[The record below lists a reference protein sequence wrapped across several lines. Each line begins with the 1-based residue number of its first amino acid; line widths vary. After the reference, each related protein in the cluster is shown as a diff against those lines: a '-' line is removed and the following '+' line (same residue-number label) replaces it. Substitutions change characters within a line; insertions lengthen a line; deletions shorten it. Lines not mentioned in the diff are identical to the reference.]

1 MSDIDDIRQQM
12 AQIRHDMHYDVSN
25 VVSDVEDA
33 MDWRSGIRNHPY
45 IALGVG
51 LAVGYF
57 IVPKRRRR
65 VERAATASVRP
76 FLEASMAPEYATARP
91 EKPPKS
97 LGRKATGWAIGL
109 LWPLVS
115 QSVQAYAAMWLES
128 QLKQHLNLNPNPG
141 RPGDDAPRSAVGGQ
155 DESYGGDAV
164 YRMPKRG

>member
-1 MSDIDDIRQQM
+1 VSDVDDIRQQM
-12 AQIRHDMHYDVSN
+12 AQIRHDMHYNVSN
-25 VVSDVEDA
+25 VVSEVEDA
-33 MDWRSGIRNHPY
+33 MDWRSGIRKHPY

-57 IVPKRRRR
+57 VVPRRRRR
-65 VERAATASVRP
+65 VERATASVQP
-76 FLEASMAPEYATARP
+76 FLEASMTPEYTSVRP

-115 QSVQAYAAMWLES
+115 QSVQAYAAMWLET
-128 QLKQHLNLNPNPG
+128 QLKQHLNLNPLPTQ
-141 RPGDDAPRSAVGGQ
+141 PGDDAPPSSAGNPG
-155 DESYGGDAV
+155 ESYGGDAV

>member
-1 MSDIDDIRQQM
+1 VSDVDDIRQQM

-25 VVSDVEDA
+25 VVSEVEDA
-33 MDWRSGIRNHPY
+33 MDWRSVIRKHPY

-57 IVPKRRRR
+57 VVPKRRRR
-65 VERAATASVRP
+65 VERPVASVQP
-76 FLEASMAPEYATARP
+76 FMEASMTPEYASARP

-97 LGRKATGWAIGL
+97 LGRKATGWALGL

-115 QSVQAYAAMWLES
+115 QSVQAYAAVWLES
-128 QLKQHLNLNPNPG
+128 QLKQHLNLNPHPTHPDGDAPPSSAG
-141 RPGDDAPRSAVGGQ
+141 RPG
-155 DESYGGDAV
+155 ESYGGDAV